1 LGKNFPS
8 EQLPKIEGIGIR
20 SSYRFVTLIQIT
32 AEVSVNRLSLLLALA
47 LPAMVLQAQAWDPM
61 KSATG
66 WARFD
71 KDSSCTFYNPVSRKL
86 VTIMRDGSNLNEIDL
101 SRLEGIPEKW
111 VLDPSMNAW
120 VIVSG
125 VAQFVEKNG
134 KLGPSVKL
142 PGEVAD
148 VAWDPKGFL
157 LSYRSTEPYV
167 EKLDYKNGSNIWK
180 YGTKPKKGEPAA
192 TVLHRIL
199 VNDENH
205 VALATGN
212 TLHLNLIDGN
222 KGKLLGQAV
231 FTLNDQNPP
240 AIDLGGRDRGPMV
253 WWLNKGTAITAIAAS
268 QAPGLKETGLVLVR
282 QDFTSSTLT
291 VVPTGLSEDHLLVGA
306 VENDAILIAPKG
318 GLVTVPLIK

>member
-1 LGKNFPS
+1 M
-8 EQLPKIEGIGIR
+8 
-20 SSYRFVTLIQIT
+20 
-32 AEVSVNRLSLLLALA
+32 NRLSLLLALA

-61 KSATG
+61 KNATG

-71 KDSSCTFYNPVSRKL
+71 KDSSCTYYSPALRKL
-86 VTIMRDGSNLNEIDL
+86 ITTMPDGSVMNEVDL
-101 SRLEGIPEKW
+101 SKLEVAPEKW

-120 VIVSG
+120 VIAGG

-134 KLGPSVKL
+134 KLGVSIKL
-142 PGEVAD
+142 PGEVSD
-148 VAWDPKGFL
+148 LAWDPKGFI
-157 LSYRSTEPYV
+157 LSYRTADPYL
-167 EKLDYKNGSNIWK
+167 EKRDYKNGSAFWT
-180 YGTKPKKGEPAA
+180 YGSKPKKGEPAA

-205 VALATGN
+205 IALATGN
-212 TLHLNLIDGN
+212 TLHLNLLDGS

-231 FTLNDQNPP
+231 FSLNDQNPP
-240 AIDLGGRDRGPMV
+240 TLDLAGKDRGPMV

-268 QAPGLKETGLVLVR
+268 NITGFKETGLVLVR
-282 QDFTSSTLT
+282 QEFTSSTLT
-291 VVPTGLSEDHLLVGA
+291 MVPTGLSEDHLLIGA